1 MIKNH
6 NIDADILQKDKFVRI
21 TIKIQKFSIIIQQQ
35 RNNQR
40 FIFIVDFA
48 TSITKKVGIN
58 VITISIVFLSL
69 ESGAPDFSDL
79 YWLLMSIFFTF

>member
-1 MIKNH
+1 MQTFFPL
-6 NIDADILQKDKFVRI
+6 DILQKRQVCRL
-21 TIKIQKFSIIIQQQ
+21 TIKIQKFSNIIQQQ
-35 RNNQR
+35 SATTNVL
-40 FIFIVDFA
+40 FLVDFA
-48 TSITKKVGIN
+48 THITKKVGIN